1 MSERVFKRFATQRQA
16 TKWAKEQAKINRVE
30 LIVLE
35 VADQLRDIPYVV
47 DSDLLIR
54 NNERRITGF
63 GCDGS
68 TIK

>member
-35 VADQLRDIPYVV
+35 VADQLREIPYVV
-47 DSDLLIR
+47 DSDTFIR

-63 GCDGS
+63 DSNGQN
-68 TIK
+68 IK